1 MLFSDSVTLMST
13 SADLVRNIEPD
24 RLLPPSGKLKREV
37 SMEEIIQVAFRHYF
51 TAEKSQYIFLSQDFL
66 NLLAD

>member
-51 TAEKSQYIFLSQDFL
+51 TAEK
-66 NLLAD
+66 